1 MVTQL
6 LLRELGQADALA
18 HSGDRLAVVDERADG
33 AEWMAARA
41 RAATL
46 EAEVKASQEAEE
58 RASEQHAAALALLA
72 ATQDELDQCRRELLE
87 AQEEAQGELDEALAA
102 ARVPLTEQA
111 SMESDRSTLQQR
123 GGGSAALPEEA
134 EDSISSDARPPRALD
149 QLRPPEHPAPHEQQQ
164 GWLGV
169 HGQTP
174 GPAHPL
180 QPEADDASGL
190 GGAVSASNKR
200 PVEATTGPDE
210 ELGDDATAASM
221 PERCAQCN
229 DELFGMVERCSS
241 CPKAFHRSC
250 VRRPVARGKPQGKF
264 TCAACTPAAKPP
276 KRSKNTLAMVKKN
289 SLLA

>member
-1 MVTQL
+1 MTQL
-6 LLRELGQADALA
+6 LLRELGHADALA
-18 HSGDRLAVVDERADG
+18 HSGDRLAVVDERADD

-72 ATQDELDQCRRELLE
+72 ATQDELDQCRRELLK

-102 ARVPLTEQA
+102 ARMPLTEQA
-111 SMESDRSTLQQR
+111 SMESDRSTLQQQ

-134 EDSISSDARPPRALD
+134 EDSISSDARPPRALE

-164 GWLGV
+164 GWPGV

-180 QPEADDASGL
+180 QPAADDASGL

-200 PVEATTGPDE
+200 PVEATAGPDE
-210 ELGDDATAASM
+210 ELGDDATAESM

-264 TCAACTPAAKPP
+264 TCTACTPAAKPP